1 MMNLKEMRKYAII
14 ERLRQTR
21 HEIAVLVNHIH
32 ALDMKYPGVPNAVM
46 RRNETELYFD
56 LEVSLTMASL
66 LIRKLVEN
74 HVIEISEGFKSDVNA
89 LIHSVYFDYY
99 PTYREVKVKSRKGQ
113 EVVLIDD
120 LLRKIDEIMNEYHL
134 N

>member
-1 MMNLKEMRKYAII
+1 MMNLKNIRRHAMV
-14 ERLRQTR
+14 ERLIQTR

-32 ALDMKYPGVPNAVM
+32 ALEVKYPGVPNAVM
-46 RRNETELYFD
+46 RRNEAELYFD
-56 LEVSLTMASL
+56 LEVSLTMACL

-74 HVIEISEGFKSDVNA
+74 HVIEISDDFKSDVNA

-99 PTYREVKVKSRKGQ
+99 PIYREVKVKSRKGQ